1 MAASVARRMSSS
13 GRSDTAG
20 MPPDSEITSSRVAA
34 ANRLRTADGRILRT
48 RRAILSP
55 VVSKVM

>member
-1 MAASVARRMSSS
+1 MCIR
-13 GRSDTAG
+13 
-20 MPPDSEITSSRVAA
+20 DSEITSSRVAA
-34 ANRLRTADGRILRT
+34 ANRLSTADGRILRT